1 MIWFRILII
10 VVVAVA
16 LVALAGIRIK
26 GARQVG
32 NTHLMTAARIFLGI
46 FLVILVLFAFG
57 VFK

>member
-1 MIWFRILII
+1 MIWFRVLIF
-10 VVVAVA
+10 VVIAVA

>member
-1 MIWFRILII
+1 MIWFRVLII

-16 LVALAGIRIK
+16 LIALAGIRIK

-46 FLVILVLFAFG
+46 FLVILALFALG

>member
-16 LVALAGIRIK
+16 MVALAGIRIK

>member
-32 NTHLMTAARIFLGI
+32 NTHLMTAARVCLGI
-46 FLVILVLFAFG
+46 FLVILVLIAMG
-57 VFK
+57 VIK

>member
-16 LVALAGIRIK
+16 MVALAGIRIK

-46 FLVILVLFAFG
+46 FLVILVLFALG

>member
-1 MIWFRILII
+1 MLWFRVLII

-16 LVALAGIRIK
+16 LIAFAGIRIK

-46 FLVILVLFAFG
+46 FLVILALFALG

>member
-1 MIWFRILII
+1 MIWFGILII
-10 VVVAVA
+10 VVIVIA
-16 LVALAGIRIK
+16 LIAFAGIRIK

-46 FLVILVLFAFG
+46 VLVILVLFAFG